1 MNEES
6 KLVLTPAAL
15 LAFLTN
21 IEELVGKDISIS
33 EGAEDITVT
42 IGEGTYVIESP
53 KASEVAVDDEAIEE
67 IDKIDDECYDEIDY
81 VEEDFDEVI
90 GEEGDDLTI
99 EGGVIKELAKTLLV
113 GGLVRLTTN
122 AIKNS

>member
-1 MNEES
+1 MNEDG
-6 KLVLTPAAL
+6 KLVLTPSAL
-15 LAFLTN
+15 LAFLTA
-21 IEELVGKDISIS
+21 IEELAGKDVSIS
-33 EGAEDITVT
+33 EGTNDITVT
-42 IGEGTYVIESP
+42 IGDGTYVIESP
-53 KASEVAVDDEAIEE
+53 LASEVEIDDEVIEE

-81 VEEDFDEVI
+81 IEEDYEEVI
-90 GEEGDDLTI
+90 GEIGDDRAV